1 MSDVVEK
8 VSLKTVGA
16 NGQISF
22 GKKYA
27 GRHVLVEEQSEGV
40 WLVRTAKVIPDSE
53 AWVHETKAARDLEA
67 AMRWA
72 VDTKASSANTDD
84 ILRRARNDG

>member
-1 MSDVVEK
+1 MNEIAEK

-27 GRHVLVEEQSEGV
+27 GRHVLVEEQGEGV
-40 WLVRTAKVIPDSE
+40 WLVRTARVIPDSE
-53 AWVHETKAARDLEA
+53 AWLHEPKAKRDLER
-67 AMRWA
+67 AMEWA
-72 VDTKASSANTDD
+72 VKHKASSANTDE
-84 ILRRARNDG
+84 ILERARNDA